1 MHQIH
6 LDTLGTPD
14 SKEWRH
20 HGYTIRLNGYPCNP
34 SEKYLVWDRD
44 DQLIGEAPSLREAQ
58 QLVDE
63 YRTAGQR
70 PVAAS

>member
-1 MHQIH
+1 MHKIL

-14 SKEWRH
+14 SKEWYC
-20 HGYTIRLNGYPCNP
+20 HGCTIRLNGYTCNQ

-44 DQLIGEAPSLREAQ
+44 DQLIGQVPSLREAE
-58 QLVDE
+58 QLIDE